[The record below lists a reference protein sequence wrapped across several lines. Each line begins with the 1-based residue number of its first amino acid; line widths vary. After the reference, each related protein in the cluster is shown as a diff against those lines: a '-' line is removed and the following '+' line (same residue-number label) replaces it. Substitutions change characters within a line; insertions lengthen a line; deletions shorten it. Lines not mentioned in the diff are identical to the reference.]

1 MSCGRTTSAGHCPDR
16 TGWAGQTG
24 QDKLGWTDLA
34 GQSQQDNL
42 SRTSSARQPQ
52 QDSQCKTCK
61 TAGAG
66 ELIKKDINSI
76 WHGKNHTGTFST
88 VQYHTSFFT
97 VVLLSPIIYK
107 FLFIF
112 CRSST
117 NKLKRMNQTKNCLFL
132 FICNLFLWFKWLL
145 EKR

>member
-1 MSCGRTTSAGHCPDR
+1 MTKLEDLTEVDLKRMSCGMTTSAGQPRQDSPDR

-24 QDKLGWTDLA
+24 LDRLGRTDLA

-66 ELIKKDINSI
+66 ELIRKDIIEHLTWQEPYRYILYCTVPYFFLYSSSVVT
-76 WHGKNHTGTFST
+76 NHLQIFIYFL
-88 VQYHTSFFT
+88 Q
-97 VVLLSPIIYK
+97 II
-107 FLFIF
+107 
-112 CRSST
+112 
-117 NKLKRMNQTKNCLFL
+117 
-132 FICNLFLWFKWLL
+132 
-145 EKR
+145 